1 MSKCPADFWN
11 PLRAGLCEMEQVPQF
26 PTKNPFAHWTI
37 SGTFAGIIM
46 EELSTE
52 NVVNHGAFLPY
63 PVSTLSPKIVPND
76 LSTFKSRGI
85 SQVERDLQQK
95 LVQMREEYIATIEH
109 FNWNKL
115 VYEAEIN
122 FEPTVGESY
131 HLYSIRG
138 KNTLSMIAPDQWPHE
153 HLASFRLNLDR
164 QWLLTEARV
173 EARSLFSD

>member
-1 MSKCPADFWN
+1 MDE
-11 PLRAGLCEMEQVPQF
+11 LTTE
-26 PTKNPFAHWTI
+26 TI
-37 SGTFAGIIM
+37 I
-46 EELSTE
+46 
-52 NVVNHGAFLPY
+52 NKGAFMPY

-95 LVQMREEYIATIEH
+95 LVQMREEYISTIEH

-115 VYEAEIN
+115 VYEADIN

-131 HLYSIRG
+131 HLYRIRG
-138 KNTLSMIAPDQWPHE
+138 KNSLSMIAPDQWSHP

-164 QWLLTEARV
+164 QWELTEASV
-173 EARSLFSD
+173 EGRSLFTDDEVTDL